1 MKYRVGIIF
10 SKKDYSYNIDN
21 YGKTYNLL
29 FVTGLVGSGKSTIA
43 KKMAKEKEI
52 TILSQDWLSWSEV
65 YTNDKV
71 AMEVLNE
78 FYKICPRARELADN
92 NLWHK
97 DFLSKKEKNKIRVEY
112 NKFLIDYTLKNHN
125 KLYII
130 EGIDIYRV
138 IDSDEITS
146 RGIIVKG
153 TSVLKCFIRRYKRD
167 KTDEN
172 QKNLINKIKYLIMV
186 IKQSKK
192 FYFRDRKKLNSLI
205 TERWNVYEKWH

>member
-1 MKYRVGIIF
+1 
-10 SKKDYSYNIDN
+10 
-21 YGKTYNLL
+21 
-29 FVTGLVGSGKSTIA
+29 
-43 KKMAKEKEI
+43 
-52 TILSQDWLSWSEV
+52 
-65 YTNDKV
+65 
-71 AMEVLNE
+71 
-78 FYKICPRARELADN
+78 
-92 NLWHK
+92 
-97 DFLSKKEKNKIRVEY
+97 
-112 NKFLIDYTLKNHN
+112 LIDYTLKNHN